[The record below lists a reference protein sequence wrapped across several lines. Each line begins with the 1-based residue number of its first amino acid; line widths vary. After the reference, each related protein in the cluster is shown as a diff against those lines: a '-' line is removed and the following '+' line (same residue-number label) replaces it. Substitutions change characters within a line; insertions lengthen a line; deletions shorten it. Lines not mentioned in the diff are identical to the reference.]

1 MDINPLYLRISK
13 EGIYMEFFSLLKQN
27 MHVNNI
33 SMGSDEVFKI

>member
-1 MDINPLYLRISK
+1 MDINPLYLIISK

-27 MHVNNI
+27 MHGNNI